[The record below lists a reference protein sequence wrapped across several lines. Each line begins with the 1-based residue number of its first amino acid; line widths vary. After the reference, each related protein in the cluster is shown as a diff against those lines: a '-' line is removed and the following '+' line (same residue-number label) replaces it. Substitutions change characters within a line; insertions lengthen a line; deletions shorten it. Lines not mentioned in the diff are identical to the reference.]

1 MTASVDVLQQHPLL
15 RAPACDSTAAVWS
28 LWTHVN
34 GKEKKH
40 STRREGLRH
49 TLHPVAVTAAS
60 DISTDTHV
68 FLILVA
74 LFLHLKALLKDSPRN
89 GDSCGV
95 CPNWQR
101 PQPRAG
107 NGAGP
112 RAGLR
117 RRASVQQPLLHRRR
131 RLRDGV
137 VSCSRSVSGWHFL
150 ILARRKRRLTRIFS
164 VSNCHVSSG

>member
-1 MTASVDVLQQHPLL
+1 MSCSSILCCALLPATAQPRCGRSERTLTE
-15 RAPACDSTAAVWS
+15 R
-28 LWTHVN
+28 
-34 GKEKKH
+34 KKKTLHTSGRPPPH
-40 STRREGLRH
+40 STPCCSHSGVGYKHRH
-49 TLHPVAVTAAS
+49 ARFS
-60 DISTDTHV
+60 DPSRS
-68 FLILVA
+68 
-74 LFLHLKALLKDSPRN
+74 FLHLKALLKDSPRN